1 MTTNLSKLLLKE
13 RRLILIFGITTISV
27 MGVASFMSAYPKI
40 ADYFEITPAQVSLIS
55 AVFTLPGLLITPILG
70 ILADKFGRKRI
81 ILPALLLFAF
91 AGFLISFVNDFNLFL
106 LLIFIQ
112 GIGAAPLGAL
122 NVTLISDF
130 FQGKERATA
139 LGYNG
144 TILNLSTTIY
154 PILGGLL
161 AGFGWRYPFLLPL
174 LSFLVFFPI
183 LWFLKENKVS
193 NINQKSYF
201 KQLNKNFWNPHI
213 IGIYLTVFFTF
224 FILFGTLI
232 SYMPFLIKNLG
243 NNQPFFIGLQVA
255 TMSVSAAISS
265 SMLSKWL
272 NFFTQKKLL
281 LIAFLLYSISI
292 LGFIIFKNPNLFFI
306 STVIF
311 GIGHGVNIPTLTSIL
326 SHSVPKEN
334 LAGFMSFLRAFSLLG
349 QTTAPIV
356 FSIFFNKFGME
367 SVFIFGICIG
377 LLSLF
382 SILFLIKNIQ
392 LD

>member
-1 MTTNLSKLLLKE
+1 
-13 RRLILIFGITTISV
+13 
-27 MGVASFMSAYPKI
+27 MSAYPKI
-40 ADYFEITPAQVSLIS
+40 ADYFKITPAQVSLIS

-112 GIGAAPLGAL
+112 GIGAAPLGAF

-292 LGFIIFKNPNLFFI
+292 SGFIIFKNPNLFFI

>member
-40 ADYFEITPAQVSLIS
+40 ADYFKITPAQVSIIS

-224 FILFGTLI
+224 
-232 SYMPFLIKNLG
+232 
-243 NNQPFFIGLQVA
+243 
-255 TMSVSAAISS
+255 SS
-265 SMLSKWL
+265 
-272 NFFTQKKLL
+272 
-281 LIAFLLYSISI
+281 YSI
-292 LGFIIFKNPNLFFI
+292 
-306 STVIF
+306 
-311 GIGHGVNIPTLTSIL
+311 H
-326 SHSVPKEN
+326 
-334 LAGFMSFLRAFSLLG
+334 
-349 QTTAPIV
+349 
-356 FSIFFNKFGME
+356 
-367 SVFIFGICIG
+367 
-377 LLSLF
+377 
-382 SILFLIKNIQ
+382 
-392 LD
+392 